1 MTKLTQA
8 EAEAML
14 KNAGFRVT
22 EHRVAVLRAVA
33 GARQAITVQALF
45 DSLRNKYVIDQATI
59 YRNLVALEEAQIL
72 RRFDFNHGH
81 AHYELETGEP
91 SYKVVCGECETI
103 EKLEGAGLGEAMKK
117 LMKKSKKFKKVLSH
131 SVEVYGICK
140 KCAA

>member
-1 MTKLTQA
+1 MTKLTIA
-8 EAEAML
+8 EVEEML
-14 KNAGFRVT
+14 RNAGFRVT
-22 EHRVAVLRAVA
+22 EHRVAVLKAVA

-59 YRNLVALEEAQIL
+59 YRNLSALHEAGLI

-91 SYKVVCGECETI
+91 SYKIVCGECETI
-103 EKLEGAGLGEAMKK
+103 EKLEGAGLNETMKK
-117 LMKKSKKFKKVLSH
+117 LMKKSAKFKKVLSH